1 MANPKQVIKNYKLSY
16 PSGYKFN
23 LPPHSWS
30 LPVPAIEHE
39 QLPSRTRNGVINRGG
54 STTDRNRR
62 GRIWRYADLPN
73 LVDSSDPTVSS
84 KWSFWS
90 AIASN
95 ASSFRP
101 NPFSAGSIGKKIYDN
116 YKQSQKETS
125 KDALSYLDREKE
137 KYGFQFMWN
146 PTTYTTSTGISF
158 NVTPSATDSL
168 AFMNMFQ
175 GTGAIRFEIELNRIN
190 DFACFK
196 SKAGSNFSQFYGPLW
211 SGNNTDYG
219 TLISDLKRR
228 GTLADLEYLYKTI
241 NGPYLKN
248 IAQQDTSDV
257 GILIPTLVRVDIG
270 PYTQIGYISNLTI
283 THKMFTQD
291 MIPIHSTV
299 TIDFSMLS
307 SYGFGNQDPENAE
320 NVGNPTTE
328 TEPKNGLFG
337 LFN

>member
-1 MANPKQVIKNYKLSY
+1 MANPKQVIKSYKASW

-39 QLPSRTRNGVINRGG
+39 QLPSRTRNGVINRGR
-54 STTDRNRR
+54 STTDRSRR
-62 GRIWRYADLPN
+62 GRIWRYADLAN

-90 AIASN
+90 AVASN
-95 ASSFRP
+95 ASSFKP
-101 NPFSAGSIGKKIYDN
+101 NPFTVGSIGKKILDS
-116 YKQSQKETS
+116 YKQSQQS
-125 KDALSYLDREKE
+125 VAKDSLSFLSREKE

-168 AFMNMFQ
+168 AFLNMFQ

-196 SKAGSNFSQFYGPLW
+196 SKTGSNFSQFYGPLW
-211 SGNNTDYG
+211 SGNNSDYG
-219 TLISDLKRR
+219 SLIADLKNR
-228 GTLADLEYLYKTI
+228 GTLADLEYLYKTV

-248 IAQQDTSDV
+248 VAQQDTSDV

-270 PYTQIGYISNLTI
+270 PYTQVGYISNLTV

-320 NVGNPTTE
+320 NVGNPTTG
-328 TEPKNGLFG
+328 TEPKTGLFD
-337 LFN
+337 FFR